1 MHRAYDIRHRLLQ
14 ADTAR
19 LRHRNAPHRRGDRYA
34 IVLFNKDL
42 SYKGTRECARSC
54 AIREAPP
61 LGAPRYLATR
71 DGEAVERARAA
82 LLEVLGRTRL
92 PADRCGD
99 LAVNHPKYGPHE
111 ARLLSFGVSQS
122 RKSRRARAAQGV
134 YTRATEN
141 SHNRQYPELHAA
153 LCAYMDALAPGVF
166 GPAAVYHAC
175 IVAKNSQCVWH
186 VDKSNIGHASLT
198 ALGDFEEGGELLVEM
213 PRTTYRLHS

>member
-71 DGEAVERARAA
+71 EGEAKPERD
-82 LLEVLGRTRL
+82 T
-92 PADRCGD
+92 
-99 LAVNHPKYGPHE
+99 
-111 ARLLSFGVSQS
+111 
-122 RKSRRARAAQGV
+122 RRA
-134 YTRATEN
+134 
-141 SHNRQYPELHAA
+141 
-153 LCAYMDALAPGVF
+153 
-166 GPAAVYHAC
+166 
-175 IVAKNSQCVWH
+175 
-186 VDKSNIGHASLT
+186 VDRRRLRN
-198 ALGDFEEGGELLVEM
+198 LGNL
-213 PRTTYRLHS
+213 